1 MEIDALFSQWL
12 LFLANHHSL
21 MGQLSLLDLVA
32 GLADLEG
39 VGGGKHLRDQ
49 SGASPPA
56 QIQEVIVN

>member
-39 VGGGKHLRDQ
+39 VGGEALEGPIWSQ
-49 SGASPPA
+49 STSPDSRSYS
-56 QIQEVIVN
+56 